1 MVMDSRRVLLASVA
15 VVTAVLGVAAAEK
28 RPVTLEDIMSMR
40 AVGSAE
46 ISPDGTAV
54 LYTVRQWEPAKDQG
68 PAAPAKNGENKG
80 EEKENKGEEK
90 KVPKMEARTHV
101 YRVSTSGGEPRQL
114 TFGERSETQPRWSPD
129 GKFISFVSARGGSD
143 NAEDGPKA
151 QIWIMPTDGGEPWQ
165 LTNAKESISAYEWSP
180 DSKMIA
186 FTARET
192 LSKEDEAI
200 RKARDDERV
209 FEGDFRLTQLWTID
223 VASKKDTQ
231 LTEGRTLTIGG
242 APTWSP
248 DGKKLAFM
256 ASPTPM
262 VRDDRRDIYVI
273 GVEGGEPEKII
284 GTPASETSPQ
294 WSPDGKM
301 IAYVADP
308 AGPPIGDGVTLGT
321 VGNSHLMLYD
331 VAAKQ
336 SRDVSSPSFDLS
348 PGEPIWTPNSQMIL
362 FSTGT
367 GTSADVFSYTVATGA
382 YAKLTSGGGLYSSL
396 TLSKDGRTA
405 AHIGQGPKNPPD
417 VYVSEAPFQSA
428 RKLTTANPQV
438 EDFALGETEV
448 ITWKSTDGLVVEG
461 ILLKPV
467 NFDAS
472 KKYPLMVVVH
482 GGPTGAH
489 MNSFRV
495 SYGDGGQFWAGQGW
509 AVLYPNPRGS
519 TNYGEKFMRGNI
531 PDWGGGD
538 YRDIMSGVDT
548 VIKRGIADPDK
559 LAVQGWSYGGYMT
572 CWIVSQTDRFKA
584 AMMGAG
590 LSNLPSM
597 YNTTDIPAYLGGFF
611 NGIPSKTTKALYEA
625 RSGITYADR
634 VTTPLLILHG
644 ANDERVP
651 IGQPMEFYRAL
662 KDRGKTVE
670 LVFYPREGHGFSEYY
685 HQLDRMKRQYE
696 WITKYTLGEGK
707 KSVTP

>member
-1 MVMDSRRVLLASVA
+1 
-15 VVTAVLGVAAAEK
+15 
-28 RPVTLEDIMSMR
+28 
-40 AVGSAE
+40 
-46 ISPDGTAV
+46 
-54 LYTVRQWEPAKDQG
+54 
-68 PAAPAKNGENKG
+68 
-80 EEKENKGEEK
+80 
-90 KVPKMEARTHV
+90 MEARTHV
-101 YRVSTSGGEPRQL
+101 YRVAITGGEPRQL

-129 GKFISFVSARGGSD
+129 GKFITFVSSRGASD
-143 NAEDGPKA
+143 NADDAPKA

-165 LTNAKESISAYEWSP
+165 LTNAKESVSAYEWSP

-186 FTARET
+186 FTAREA
-192 LSKEDEAI
+192 LSKEDEAR

-209 FEGDFRLTQLWTID
+209 FEGDFRMTHLWTIE
-223 VASKKDTQ
+223 VTSKKDKQ
-231 LTEGRTLTIGG
+231 LTEGSKFTIGG
-242 APTWSP
+242 SPAWSP
-248 DGKKLAFM
+248 DGKNLAFM
-256 ASPTPM
+256 AAPTPM
-262 VRDDRRDIYVI
+262 VRDDRRDIYVV
-273 GVEGGEPEKII
+273 GVDGGDVEKIA
-284 GTPASETSPQ
+284 GTPAAEGSPA

-301 IAYVADP
+301 IAYIADP
-308 AGPPIGDGVTLGT
+308 AGPPIGDGITLGA

-331 VAAKQ
+331 VSSKQ
-336 SRDVSSPSFDLS
+336 SKDAASPSFDLS
-348 PGEPIWTPNSQMIL
+348 PDEPLWAPNSQIL
-362 FSTGT
+362 LFTVGT
-367 GTSADVFSYTVATGA
+367 RTNSDIYSYSLASGA
-382 YAKLTSGGGLYSSL
+382 YTQITTGGGLYSSL
-396 TLSKDGRTA
+396 TLSKDGKRA
-405 AHIGQGPKNPPD
+405 AYIGAGPKNPAD
-417 VYVSEAPFQSA
+417 VYFSEAPFQA
-428 RKLTTANPQV
+428 ATKLTTANPQA
-438 EDFALGETEV
+438 ENFALGETEV
-448 ITWKSTDGLVVEG
+448 ITWKSTDGLEVEG

-467 NFDAS
+467 NFDSA

-519 TNYGEKFMRGNI
+519 TNYGEKFMQGNI

-538 YRDIMSGVDT
+538 YRDIMSGVDA
-548 VIKRGIADPDK
+548 VIKRGIADPEK

-572 CWIVSQTDRFKA
+572 CWIVSQTTRFKA

-590 LSNLPSM
+590 LSDLSSM

-611 NGIPSKTTKALYEA
+611 KGIPSKTTMALYQE

-644 ANDERVP
+644 GNDERVP

-685 HQLDRMKRQYE
+685 HQLDRLKRQYE
-696 WITKYTLGEGK
+696 WITRYTLGEGK
-707 KSVTP
+707 KNVTQ